1 MKLKS
6 KNPVLLA
13 VIFLW
18 LGIFIAVSFLETP
31 LKFQVPG
38 MTLPVALELGKLM
51 FGISTDI
58 QLGLMIFT
66 FIILMKER
74 KSHNWFEFT
83 TFGIICILMLVVIFW
98 MLPVLDARADLL
110 SAGKPVPPSELHNYF
125 IYAESAK
132 LILLVLFGGA
142 QFQTIKTNKHS
153 LI

>member
-58 QLGLMIFT
+58 QLALMIFS
-66 FIILMKER
+66 FIILVKER
-74 KSHNWFEFT
+74 KSHNWFAYI
-83 TFGIICILMLVVIFW
+83 TFGIVCIL
-98 MLPVLDARADLL
+98 LL
-110 SAGKPVPPSELHNYF
+110 LEKF
-125 IYAESAK
+125 
-132 LILLVLFGGA
+132 
-142 QFQTIKTNKHS
+142 
-153 LI
+153 

>member
-31 LKFQVPG
+31 IKFQVPG

-58 QLGLMIFT
+58 QLGLMVFIF
-66 FIILMKER
+66 FILIKER
-74 KSHNWFEFT
+74 KLHNRFEFI
-83 TFGIICILMLVVIFW
+83 TFGFISILLLLEKFW

-110 SAGKPVPPSELHNYF
+110 SAGKAAPPSELHYYF

-142 QFQTIKTNKHS
+142 EFQKIKTVKNS
-153 LI
+153 IL